1 MEEMKQMTKRKEG
14 DEAVISLQ
22 QAFKHVEKEGKKPE
36 DLSMEDIAKM
46 HGY

>member
-1 MEEMKQMTKRKEG
+1 MEEMKQMTKGKEG
-14 DEAVISLQ
+14 DESVISLQ
-22 QAFKHVEKEGKKPE
+22 QAFIDVEKEVKKPE